1 MSCSRWYIWAARK
14 GISKRGRTRSSF
26 FLQQIHITPQN
37 EMGMVIRGSTYSLML
52 PLQQLNSHCKV
63 QTTWRKEED
72 EMFVVIRKKQVH
84 RRRNRRCC
92 VFSGLRVV
100 ASPASCW
107 WFRSNTGSYTSHVY
121 HTYYHCTCLCRTYD
135 ALNFPSRRTCHVYI
149 HTEFYIFWDWFF
161 WILQQKF
168 LNIQLCICFNCL
180 HCRLWAGQIC
190 KLSQKL
196 WMCTKFSSYIITL
209 FIYQVK
215 LSSV

>member
-1 MSCSRWYIWAARK
+1 VFIQHLVSKIFKLFRSPISRFLLLGCHSTPMSCSRWYIWAARK

-107 WFRSNTGSYTSHVY
+107 
-121 HTYYHCTCLCRTYD
+121 
-135 ALNFPSRRTCHVYI
+135 
-149 HTEFYIFWDWFF
+149 
-161 WILQQKF
+161 
-168 LNIQLCICFNCL
+168 
-180 HCRLWAGQIC
+180 
-190 KLSQKL
+190 
-196 WMCTKFSSYIITL
+196 
-209 FIYQVK
+209 
-215 LSSV
+215 